1 MSRPRGPSYSLSW
14 QGKSAAI
21 HSILTLQSLLTAR
34 VVGSWRLILRC
45 QGKKKFLCSQA
56 IHSIVILFLCPLL
69 GIYCVTLWRWRLS
82 HSGNLRCLG
91 LRIAWNMRHRKAAAQ
106 KRGHICCIWQ
116 HRQGWLL
123 LGWPTCHHMLRE
135 LDMGCRV
142 QCLPCWILV
151 WSFLSSL
158 HFYSFPLHIGKTR
171 DFTYLFFTGAL
182 G

>member
-1 MSRPRGPSYSLSW
+1 MSKITKHHGLSAPTGLPGDPDTQTTLMSRPRGPSYSLSW

-82 HSGNLRCLG
+82 HSGNLRCSG
-91 LRIAWNMRHRKAAAQ
+91 LRIAWNMHHRKAAAQ
-106 KRGHICCIWQ
+106 KRGHVCCIWQ

-123 LGWPTCHHMLRE
+123 LGWPTCHHTLRD
-135 LDMGCRV
+135 LDMEMQGWV
-142 QCLPCWILV
+142 FALLDSGLI
-151 WSFLSSL
+151 
-158 HFYSFPLHIGKTR
+158 FP
-171 DFTYLFFTGAL
+171 F
-182 G
+182 